1 MSETVSV
8 YSTRPGSIGYCW
20 RDGITGRQDS
30 FRLHKGLNR
39 VDAARFKEF
48 AESDY
53 GQPYVTR
60 GEHGAPAMVS
70 VVEDAPALEPDEP
83 EPEQEL
89 KTAAEPPP
97 MPTQPVAPQR
107 IDKSDPLEGLNA
119 AKTIA
124 FLKETEDKELLKRVF
139 ETDERSTVLEA
150 AAKRAAKL
158 AE

>member
-1 MSETVSV
+1 MSGTVSV

-20 RDGITGRQDS
+20 HDSDGRQQS
-30 FRLHKGLNR
+30 FRLRKGLNT
-39 VDAARFKEF
+39 VDAARFAEF

-60 GEHGAPAMVS
+60 GEHGAPAIVS
-70 VVEDAPALEPDEP
+70 VVEDAPEP
-83 EPEQEL
+83 EPAPEP
-89 KTAAEPPP
+89 KRAEGSANEGG
-97 MPTQPVAPQR
+97 APAG
-107 IDKSDPLEGLNA
+107 DPSETTSGGDSPGPLDGLNA

-124 FLKETEDKELLKRVF
+124 FLKETEDKELLKRVY
-139 ETDERSTVLEA
+139 ETDERSTVRDA